1 MRTCETT
8 PASTA
13 TQKYVLQLHIFEH
26 KIFDLSV
33 RAIV

>member
-1 MRTCETT
+1 MPSCEAT

-13 TQKYVLQLHIFEH
+13 THKYVFQLHIFEH

-33 RAIV
+33 GAIV